1 MELEYEP
8 ESEPDD
14 DELPSLLAAKPI
26 WVEVRN
32 IIIAIHN
39 FNILVTPYLNSNDVI
54 R

>member
-14 DELPSLLAAKPI
+14 DELPPPPAAKLI
-26 WVEVRN
+26 WVEVKKN
-32 IIIAIHN
+32 IIAINN
-39 FNILVTPYLNSNDVI
+39 FNILVTPYLNSIYVT